1 MILHEIFADQQI
13 GFPILSALIVLP
25 IGWAILLFFL
35 RDEHVLR
42 MTALA
47 GALIELGLALVMVFN
62 FTPGVADIQFAER
75 GEWIATLGAGYHVG
89 VDGISVL
96 FIPLTAFITL
106 MVLLFSW
113 SSVKFF
119 TKFYLINI
127 LFLEAVTIG
136 IFASLDLIL
145 FYLFWELALIPAY
158 FLIKFWGIGPQRQYA
173 GQKYVLY
180 MLMGSVPLLIGI
192 VLLALNY
199 HDVAVAQGILP
210 SYSFDFLTLLSVPV
224 PLEMQTMI
232 FFLLAVGFAVKG
244 PLFPFHT
251 WLPTALM
258 EGPIGAGI
266 FLVGLKLG
274 VYGFLRFVIPL
285 VPEASREWLWLMAV
299 LGLVALLYG
308 GLIALVQPNL
318 RRLLAFASVSHVGL
332 ALVGVF
338 SLNAQGLQGGLF
350 MLINLGIVATGLLA
364 LTGFLYTRLG
374 SSDLSA
380 FGGLTRHVPRMAA
393 FFFIIGLAFIGT
405 PGTSGFHGEFMVLL
419 GAFRAQWQFA
429 AVGVLGVILSA
440 AYFLWYY
447 ERAFFGPVTS
457 KVVPKLQD
465 LTPRELIV
473 AGSTAVLILWIG
485 FYPAPILNITSGS
498 VEALVKRVNQGSVA
512 QPLPVPRALFNSQPR
527 F

>member
-1 MILHEIFADQQI
+1 
-13 GFPILSALIVLP
+13 
-25 IGWAILLFFL
+25 
-35 RDEHVLR
+35 
-42 MTALA
+42 
-47 GALIELGLALVMVFN
+47 
-62 FTPGVADIQFAER
+62 
-75 GEWIATLGAGYHVG
+75 
-89 VDGISVL
+89 
-96 FIPLTAFITL
+96 
-106 MVLLFSW
+106 
-113 SSVKFF
+113 
-119 TKFYLINI
+119 
-127 LFLEAVTIG
+127 
-136 IFASLDLIL
+136 
-145 FYLFWELALIPAY
+145 
-158 FLIKFWGIGPQRQYA
+158 
-173 GQKYVLY
+173 
-180 MLMGSVPLLIGI
+180 
-192 VLLALNY
+192 
-199 HDVAVAQGILP
+199 
-210 SYSFDFLTLLSVPV
+210 
-224 PLEMQTMI
+224 
-232 FFLLAVGFAVKG
+232 
-244 PLFPFHT
+244 
-251 WLPTALM
+251 
-258 EGPIGAGI
+258 
-266 FLVGLKLG
+266 
-274 VYGFLRFVIPL
+274 
-285 VPEASREWLWLMAV
+285 MAV

-318 RRLLAFASVSHVGL
+318 RRLLAFAGVSHVGL

-338 SLNAQGLQGGLF
+338 SLNMQGLQGGLF

-364 LTGFLYTRLG
+364 LTGFLYMRLG

-380 FGGLTRHVPRMAA
+380 FGGLTRHVPRLAT

-512 QPLPVPRALFNSQPR
+512 QPLPVPRASFNSQPR